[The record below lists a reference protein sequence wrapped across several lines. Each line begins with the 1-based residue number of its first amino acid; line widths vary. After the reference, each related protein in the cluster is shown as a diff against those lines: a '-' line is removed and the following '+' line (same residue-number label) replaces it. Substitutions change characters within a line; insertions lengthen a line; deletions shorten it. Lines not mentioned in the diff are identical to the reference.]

1 MNSEC
6 ADARTQFNTPKIIT
20 TFRRQ
25 VKHGA
30 QATAKKQSDG
40 GSAAYNGA
48 MSGKKRANTRPKLL
62 RIAVALVIFI
72 SLFVFC
78 TVYFR
83 NNIVPTVMGSA
94 VAQVRAI
101 CTNCV
106 NLAVTSVIG
115 DGIDYDDLFSLER
128 DNEGNITMVKANS
141 PRINMISREI
151 ANLAQANLDAIGV
164 QEVSIAVGT
173 FTGLTLLMGLG
184 PEVVINVAPIGSALC
199 DFVSYFA
206 SAGINQ
212 TLHKLYIN
220 VVAVVSIVTP
230 IDEPTITVNAEV
242 LVCENLIVGEVP
254 EFYLQGGGQIG
265 DGMLQL

>member
-1 MNSEC
+1 M
-6 ADARTQFNTPKIIT
+6 
-20 TFRRQ
+20 
-25 VKHGA
+25 
-30 QATAKKQSDG
+30 
-40 GSAAYNGA
+40 
-48 MSGKKRANTRPKLL
+48 
-62 RIAVALVIFI
+62 IFI

-115 DGIDYDDLFSLER
+115 DGLDYDDLFSLER
-128 DNEGNITMVKANS
+128 DNEGNITMVKANSPRTMVKANS

-199 DFVSYFA
+199 DFVSYFTA
-206 SAGINQ
+206 AGINQ

-254 EFYLQGGGQIG
+254 EFYLQGGALG